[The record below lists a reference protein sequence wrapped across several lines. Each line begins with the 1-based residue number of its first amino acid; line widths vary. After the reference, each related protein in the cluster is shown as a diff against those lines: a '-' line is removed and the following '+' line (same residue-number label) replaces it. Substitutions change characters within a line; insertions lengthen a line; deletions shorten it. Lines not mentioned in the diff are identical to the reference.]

1 MWNCCQLYVTG
12 DGRGDAG
19 VRGVCEGAA
28 LWGEW
33 KVYAVCSLQN
43 VFSKECVF

>member
-1 MWNCCQLYVTG
+1 VCLFLETDNCYNPTFQ
-12 DGRGDAG
+12 
-19 VRGVCEGAA
+19 VCEGAA

-43 VFSKECVF
+43 VFSKECVY